1 MKGLVMLNFGKTTA
15 LLLASV
21 ALASCASG
29 LSGSAYTRDQARQ
42 PEDVRMAVVE
52 SVRAVQIEGTK
63 SPVGTAAGTIVGGIG
78 GSNVGGGK
86 GSSVGAVLGAVAGG
100 VVGSAIEEGVT
111 RQSAVDITVRF
122 EDGKLIAVTQA
133 VGDEKFQPGDKVR
146 VLTGSGVTR
155 ISH

>member
-1 MKGLVMLNFGKTTA
+1 MLNIKRITVVISVVAT
-15 LLLASV
+15 LAG
-21 ALASCASG
+21 CASG
-29 LSGSAYTRDQARQ
+29 LSGSSYTRDQARQ

-63 SPVGTAAGTIVGGIG
+63 SPVGTAAGTIVGGIA

-86 GSSVGAVLGAVAGG
+86 GSSVGTVLGAVAGG
-100 VVGSAIEEGVT
+100 VVGSAIEEGAT

-146 VLTGSGVTR
+146 VLTGNGVTR